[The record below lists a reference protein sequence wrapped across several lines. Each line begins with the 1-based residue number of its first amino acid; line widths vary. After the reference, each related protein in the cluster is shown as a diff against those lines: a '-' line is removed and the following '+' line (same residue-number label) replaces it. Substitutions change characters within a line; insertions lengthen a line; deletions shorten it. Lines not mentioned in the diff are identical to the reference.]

1 MINYIS
7 ELVLFFIIGITFL
20 GIYNIRQDINS
31 YYKVPDGMKEW
42 NDIRYNNGFIVLH
55 WTEMEKWQNASAK
68 EKQTLLNYQQ
78 KLIKE
83 GLIKIVR
90 EDGERRLVTNYNY
103 KQVKNDRQA
112 KNYDVRGLTCCV

>member
-1 MINYIS
+1 MIDYIS
-7 ELVLFFIIGITFL
+7 ELILFFIIGITFL

-31 YYKVPDGMKEW
+31 YYKIPDGMKEW

-55 WTEMEKWQNASAK
+55 WTEMERWQNASAK

-103 KQVKNDRQA
+103 KEVKNDRQA
-112 KNYDVRGLTCCV
+112 KN